1 MTLTIPCVTFTGVRK
16 LLRNII
22 LFIVILDTTSLCQV
36 YKVPLLLKHFAEHQ
50 SLNHEITFSD
60 FLSMHYLGKDLND
73 NDDDKDMQLP
83 FKKVEAHTSNFIF
96 VPNTPVFTFKRVYLP
111 IKAEY
116 GPAVPQVD
124 YSTVL
129 GSLFRPPRA

>member
-1 MTLTIPCVTFTGVRK
+1 MRR

-50 SLNHEITFSD
+50 SLNHEITFTD

-96 VPNTPVFTFKRVYLP
+96 VPHTPVFTFKRVYLP

-116 GPAVPQVD
+116 GPAVPQVA

>member
-1 MTLTIPCVTFTGVRK
+1 MRR

-22 LFIVILDTTSLCQV
+22 LFMVILDTTSLCQV
-36 YKVPLLLKHFAEHQ
+36 YKVPLLLKHFAEHK
-50 SLNHEITFSD
+50 SLDQAITFTD

-96 VPNTPVFTFKRVYLP
+96 VPHTPVFTFKRVYLP

-116 GPAVPQVD
+116 GPAVSQVD

>member
-1 MTLTIPCVTFTGVRK
+1 M
-16 LLRNII
+16 
-22 LFIVILDTTSLCQV
+22 VILDTTSFCQV
-36 YKVPLLLKHFAEHQ
+36 YKIPLLLKHFAEHQ
-50 SLNHEITFSD
+50 SLNQEITFAD
-60 FLSMHYLGKDLND
+60 FLSMHYLGHDLND

-111 IKAEY
+111 VKAEY
-116 GPAVPQVD
+116 GPAVPQID

>member
-1 MTLTIPCVTFTGVRK
+1 M
-16 LLRNII
+16 RNII

-36 YKVPLLLKHFAEHQ
+36 YKMPLLLRHFEEHQ
-50 SLNHEITFSD
+50 SLNHEITFTD
-60 FLSMHYLGKDLND
+60 FLSMHYLGKDIND

-83 FKKVEAHTSNFIF
+83 FKKVEAHTSSFIF
-96 VPNTPVFTFKRVYLP
+96 VPLAPVFTFRRVYLP
-111 IKAEY
+111 VKAEY
-116 GPAVPQVD
+116 GPAVPQVA

>member
-1 MTLTIPCVTFTGVRK
+1 MRR

-22 LFIVILDTTSLCQV
+22 LFIVVLDTTSFCQV
-36 YKVPLLLKHFAEHQ
+36 YKIPLLLKHFAEHQ
-50 SLNHEITFSD
+50 SLNQEITFAD

-111 IKAEY
+111 VRAEY

>member
-1 MTLTIPCVTFTGVRK
+1 MRK

-36 YKVPLLLKHFAEHQ
+36 YKAPLLLKHFAEHQ
-50 SLNHEITFSD
+50 SLNHEITFTD

-73 NDDDKDMQLP
+73 DDDDKDMQLP
-83 FKKVEAHTSNFIF
+83 FKKVEAHTSSFIF
-96 VPNTPVFTFKRVYLP
+96 VPNTPVFTFKRAYLP

-129 GSLFRPPRA
+129 GALFRPPRA

>member
-1 MTLTIPCVTFTGVRK
+1 MRR

-50 SLNHEITFSD
+50 SLDHEITFSD

-96 VPNTPVFTFKRVYLP
+96 APNTPVFTFRRVYLP
-111 IKAEY
+111 VKAEY
-116 GPAVPQVD
+116 GPAVSQVD

-129 GSLFRPPRA
+129 GSLFRPPRV

>member
-1 MTLTIPCVTFTGVRK
+1 M
-16 LLRNII
+16 
-22 LFIVILDTTSLCQV
+22 TSLCQV

-50 SLNHEITFSD
+50 SLNHSITFSD
-60 FLSMHYLGKDLND
+60 FLSMHYLGKDI
-73 NDDDKDMQLP
+73 NDDDDEKDMQLP
-83 FKKVEAHTSNFIF
+83 FKKVEAHTSNFVF
-96 VPNTPVFTFKRVYLP
+96 VPDPLVFTFPRTHLP
-111 IKAEY
+111 VRAEY

>member
-1 MTLTIPCVTFTGVRK
+1 MRR

-22 LFIVILDTTSLCQV
+22 LFMVILDTTSFCQV
-36 YKVPLLLKHFAEHQ
+36 YKIPLLLKHFAEHQ
-50 SLNHEITFSD
+50 SLNREITFAD
-60 FLSMHYLGKDLND
+60 FLSMHYLGKDLDD

>member
-1 MTLTIPCVTFTGVRK
+1 VRR

-36 YKVPLLLKHFAEHQ
+36 YKVPLLLRHFAEHQ
-50 SLNHEITFSD
+50 SLNQDITFAY

-83 FKKVEAHTSNFIF
+83 FKKVEAHTSSFIF
-96 VPNTPVFTFKRVYLP
+96 VPNTPVFTFKRTYLP